1 LPRQSEVVRCMLELL
16 SLVAPGCCSPDPVS
30 GPLTGRSPRHEGS
43 RPSVGCSPAEPVR
56 GWGKMVFEPSLR
68 EVVIGIRSLRRRVAG
83 QRLIVVGSIAVL
95 ITGCRSDSGEG
106 AETTVR
112 GATTTAASSPQP
124 ERAGA
129 VDIGDGREIYLQ
141 CSGTGG
147 PTVVLVSGFPDGA
160 AAWGELSEQSAGA
173 SPVFADVAAFVRVCA
188 YDRPG
193 TGSGRSTAV
202 EQPTSGQD
210 AAADLERVLAASG
223 EVGPYVLVGHSY
235 GGPVIRLFASTYPSQ
250 TAGLVLVDGL
260 SEDLLDGLT
269 AAQRAVY
276 VEMNSPLPDPGAED
290 VDWDATFEQLRDSGP
305 VPDVPVIVLTADHPQ
320 LTPEMLASGQLPEA
334 VDQEFAD
341 ALWKAQMAAQDRLAA
356 LFPDGQHITETNS
369 THYIQR
375 DNPQLVV
382 DSIRDVVESVRR
394 AHPGG

>member
-1 LPRQSEVVRCMLELL
+1 
-16 SLVAPGCCSPDPVS
+16 
-30 GPLTGRSPRHEGS
+30 
-43 RPSVGCSPAEPVR
+43 
-56 GWGKMVFEPSLR
+56 LR
-68 EVVIGIRSLRRRVAG
+68 EVVIGIGSLRPHETR
-83 QRLIVVGSIAVL
+83 QRWIVVGLISVL
-95 ITGCRSDSGEG
+95 IMGCTSDSSDG

-112 GATTTAASSPQP
+112 EVTTTSAASPQP

-129 VDIGDGREIYLQ
+129 VDIGGGREIYLQ

-160 AAWGELSEQSAGA
+160 AAWGEPSGQTDGA
-173 SPVFADVAAFVRVCA
+173 SPVFADVAPFVRVCA

-193 TGSGRSTAV
+193 TGPGRSTAV

-210 AAADLERVLAASG
+210 AAADLERLLAASG

-276 VEMNSPLPDPGAED
+276 VEMNSPMPDPGAED
-290 VDWDATFEQLRDSGP
+290 VDWDATFEQLRESAP
-305 VPDVPVIVLTADHPQ
+305 VPDIPVIVLTADRPQ
-320 LTPEMLASGQLPEA
+320 LTTEVLASGQLPED

-341 ALWKAQMAAQDRLAA
+341 ALWAAQMAAQDRLAA
-356 LFPDGQHITETNS
+356 LFPGGQHITETNS
-369 THYIQR
+369 THYIQE

-382 DSIRDVVESVRR
+382 DSIREVVDSVRS
-394 AHPGG
+394 AQPGG